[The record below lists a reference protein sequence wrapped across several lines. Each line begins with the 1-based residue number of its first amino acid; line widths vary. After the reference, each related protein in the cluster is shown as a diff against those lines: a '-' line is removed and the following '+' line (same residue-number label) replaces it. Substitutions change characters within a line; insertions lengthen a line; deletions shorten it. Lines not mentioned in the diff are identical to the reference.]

1 MSQLT
6 SDMVHASRSPANLEA
21 SAAGGQSAARL
32 AERTGEGQ
40 GRQVLDDRTWEQIA
54 TEFVDEMGFSEQTGK
69 SPCRWAAVHHGFT
82 AQGGD
87 HIHIAVVLVRED
99 GTRASTTHNDY
110 RTASA
115 AAARLERKYGLEVV
129 ASREVGRSARGLSTG
144 EDAVERR
151 HFRVV
156 APP

>member
-1 MSQLT
+1 
-6 SDMVHASRSPANLEA
+6 MVHASRSPANLEA

-99 GTRASTTHNDY
+99 GTRASTHNDY

-129 ASREVGRSARGLSTG
+129 ASREVGRSARGLRATG
-144 EDAVERR
+144 SLGAAKRWPTLGRE
-151 HFRVV
+151 
-156 APP
+156 